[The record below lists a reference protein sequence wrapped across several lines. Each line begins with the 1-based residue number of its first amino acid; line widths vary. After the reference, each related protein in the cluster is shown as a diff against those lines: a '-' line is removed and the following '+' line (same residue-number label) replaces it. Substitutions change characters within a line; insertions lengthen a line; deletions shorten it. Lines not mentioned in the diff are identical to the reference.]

1 MGLGYRFC
9 NVIRRENELIFW
21 IVVSFFCMFLIH
33 HFFNSLSFLLNVF
46 RKQCIQMYNVY
57 DFLTEVVSKVPDIGP
72 SDVIADDKLGKRR

>member
-1 MGLGYRFC
+1 MGYRLC
-9 NVIRRENELIFW
+9 YVIVWRENELIFW

-33 HFFNSLSFLLNVF
+33 HFFYSLSFLLNVF
-46 RKQCIQMYNVY
+46 RKQCIQTYNVY